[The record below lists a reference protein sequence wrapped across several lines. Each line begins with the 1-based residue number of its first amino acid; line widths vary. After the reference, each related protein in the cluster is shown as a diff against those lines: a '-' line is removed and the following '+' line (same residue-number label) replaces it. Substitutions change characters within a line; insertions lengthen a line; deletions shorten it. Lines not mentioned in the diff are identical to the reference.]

1 MNDEII
7 VSIICNTY
15 NHEKYIEQAIQ
26 GFIKQQTEFNYEIL
40 IHDDAST
47 DNTVKIIKK
56 YEDRYPEI
64 IKPIYQQ
71 KNQYSI
77 DFNNILQ
84 IQFQRA
90 KGKYIAFCEGDDF
103 WIDIRKLSK
112 QVHVLNHHP
121 ELDLCVHSAKLY
133 QFNHEIGR
141 IAPKSENC
149 IITIEEMILGGGGY
163 VATNSLMFR
172 SSLLKS
178 IPHFLKIHPIDYA
191 FQMYASTR
199 GGALYLNE
207 DMSVYNYM
215 NPGSWTEKGSKNSDF
230 AIHEVTKCIEMLA
243 AFDSYTN
250 CKYSQ
255 LISNCIMHGEYE
267 ILWIRGEMK
276 EIIRNKKIYGL
287 LSSKEKFRVWFRAIF
302 PELYEWLRK
311 KKHHL

>member
-121 ELDLCVHSAKLY
+121 ELDLCS
-133 QFNHEIGR
+133 FCEI
-141 IAPKSENC
+141 
-149 IITIEEMILGGGGY
+149 
-163 VATNSLMFR
+163 V
-172 SSLLKS
+172 S
-178 IPHFLKIHPIDYA
+178 I
-191 FQMYASTR
+191 QS
-199 GGALYLNE
+199 
-207 DMSVYNYM
+207 
-215 NPGSWTEKGSKNSDF
+215 
-230 AIHEVTKCIEMLA
+230 
-243 AFDSYTN
+243 
-250 CKYSQ
+250 
-255 LISNCIMHGEYE
+255 
-267 ILWIRGEMK
+267 
-276 EIIRNKKIYGL
+276 
-287 LSSKEKFRVWFRAIF
+287 
-302 PELYEWLRK
+302 
-311 KKHHL
+311 